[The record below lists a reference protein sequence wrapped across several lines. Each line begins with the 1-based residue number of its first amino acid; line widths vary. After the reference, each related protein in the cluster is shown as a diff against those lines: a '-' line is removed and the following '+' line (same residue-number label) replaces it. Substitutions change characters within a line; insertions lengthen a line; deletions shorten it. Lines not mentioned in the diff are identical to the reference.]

1 MRASGTV
8 KRRVS
13 IVALLV
19 AALIALLGS
28 TPTRATSGRFPSS
41 DPDPRLGTPD
51 DPEFDCA
58 EPDDEDSAV
67 VDPCANVFDEE
78 QNLFGFAPSSTKDTA
93 KYLAGPNTGEGQ
105 VSGVSADKAWKITTG
120 SPNVAVAIV
129 DTGIRWDAEQLRTKI
144 RLNAAELPVPFASS
158 SFDSNNDGAFN
169 VDDYMSDPRV
179 TDTNSNTLLDG
190 EDVLH
195 AFSDGIDDDQN
206 GYIDDIA
213 GWDFFDNDN
222 DPSDTSSYSA
232 AHNHGTGRATD
243 AAEQTDDET
252 GGAGM
257 CPRCSI
263 MPLRLWDSFV
273 VIGDQY
279 GMAAAYAADNGAAS
293 LVAALGVL
301 QNSKTA
307 KAATHYAAEKGVAL
321 MEVSSDLNT
330 GNHNYPTNYDD
341 AVFINGCVADVH
353 GLASDFDQLSDFMQ
367 MFGFGSQVNVSTW
380 FRNSNLTQYG
390 GHAHVCFEAVT
401 GSVATGQAGG
411 AAGLITARGRE
422 LAGAIGGPL
431 TSNEIKQLLT
441 MTAEDVLPENTLGV
455 GTPDPAQVG
464 WDQHFGYGRA
474 DIGAAVARVA
484 PGQIPPEAWIDGPS
498 WWAMLDPV
506 TQPSVPIHAHVGA
519 TRSTGFT
526 WQLQWAP
533 GLEPLDGAFTT
544 FASGSGTS
552 PVEGNLASLPM
563 SAIAAALPGSANG
576 TPPAD
581 PNQYTFTVRLVA
593 NDADSNRGEDRKVY
607 FASHDPTLHAGWPRF
622 VDSGGEQ
629 SPVLYDMN
637 GDGTLE
643 IVEANS
649 SGELTVTR
657 ADGTPLPSFNGG
669 EPWILPPTY
678 NAHLGAPAFA
688 SGAVPPPT
696 SGFRSPVVHDID
708 GDLLPDIVVNAVDGR
723 VFALDSTGHVKPG
736 FPVAVDPARSAVAIR
751 STTNHVKRGFL
762 ASPTVADLDGDGT
775 VEIIAAALDGHLYA
789 WEPDGAARAG
799 FPVKLVEPAAE
810 TFSGGELISTPAV
823 GDLNG
828 DGTLEIVEESS
839 EVYGSGASVPSGP
852 DDLQKAFERFAEHGI
867 TGVLGDAT
875 GRIYAVDANGSYM
888 PGWPQPIDA
897 LLPNILPFVA
907 PAMTVAIGD
916 LDSDGNDEV
925 VAGIVSGEQRVFDG
939 DGTDLYHFKEQGP
952 VNGGHSGEVQHAN
965 LAEYPVLGDLDG
977 DGKLDMAKGGATLNT
992 AVNLLIVGQN
1002 LPYDHLIQ
1010 AWDAT
1015 TGDFKLGYPRPID
1028 DFTILSTPSI
1038 ADVGGQP
1045 GQEIVAGSGL
1055 YLLHAFGALGQEAP
1069 GFPKLTGGWI
1079 NAVPTIGDVDGDGKL
1094 ELVAETREGW
1104 RFMWDLDAPAS
1115 TAAITQWPTDS
1126 HDECH
1131 TNRYGTD
1138 CRPPTP
1144 VRDLTID
1151 GQKATFSPTGDD
1163 WMVGSAT
1170 TYEVRASNAPIDSFA
1185 KWQGATPVA
1194 TLNAPGTV
1202 TLPAG
1207 MTAIAVVAVDDA
1219 GNRSMIATAGGRA
1232 PTTPNAPNAP
1242 SAPTQPLARTG
1253 GGEPL
1258 LLLSL
1263 VMAVGLI
1270 VRRRVR

>member
-1 MRASGTV
+1 MRGPERR
-8 KRRVS
+8 KRRVT
-13 IVALLV
+13 VVVLLV
-19 AALIALLGS
+19 AALFAILGS
-28 TPTRATSGRFPSS
+28 TPTRASSGRFPSS
-41 DPDPRLGTPD
+41 DADPRVGTPD

-58 EPDDEDSAV
+58 EPDDEDSAT
-67 VDPCANVFDEE
+67 VDPCANVFAEE

-93 KYLAGPNTGEGQ
+93 KYLAGPNIGNGQ
-105 VSGVSADKAWKITTG
+105 ISGVSTDKAWKLTTG
-120 SPNVAVAIV
+120 RPDVAVAIV
-129 DTGIRWDAEQLRTKI
+129 DTGIRWDAKQLRTKI
-144 RLNAAELPVPFASS
+144 HLKAEELPVPFASS
-158 SFDSNNDGAFN
+158 SFDSNNDGVFN
-169 VDDYMSDPRV
+169 VDDYIGDPRV
-179 TDTNSNTLLDG
+179 TDANSNGLLDG
-190 EDVLH
+190 EDLIG
-195 AFSDGIDDDQN
+195 AFSDGVDDDGN

-222 DPSDTSSYSA
+222 NPSDTSSYSA

-243 AAEQTDDET
+243 AAESTDDES

-279 GMAAAYAADNGAAS
+279 GMAATYAADNGAAS
-293 LVAALGVL
+293 LVAALGVM
-301 QNSKTA
+301 QNTKTS
-307 KAATHYAAEKGVAL
+307 KAATHYAAAKGVAL

-330 GNHNYPTNYDD
+330 ANHNYPTNYDD

-353 GLASDFDQLSDFMQ
+353 GLASDFGPLSAFMQ
-367 MFGFGSQVNVSTW
+367 QFGYGTQVNVSTW

-411 AAGLITARGRE
+411 AAGLLASRGRE
-422 LAGAIGGPL
+422 LAGSIGGPL

-441 MTAEDVLPENTLGV
+441 MTAEDVLPENTLGA
-455 GTPDPAQVG
+455 GAPDPAQVG

-474 DIGAAVARVA
+474 DIGAAVARVG
-484 PGQIPPEAWIDGPS
+484 PGTIPPEASIDGPS

-506 TQPSVPIHAHVGA
+506 TRPSIPVHAHVSA
-519 TRSTGFT
+519 DRSSGYT

-533 GLEPLDGAFTT
+533 GLEPLDADFST
-544 FASGSGTS
+544 FATGGGTNA
-552 PVEGNLASLPM
+552 VDADLASLPM
-563 SAIAAALPGSANG
+563 GAIAAALPGSVSG
-576 TPPAD
+576 TPPTD

-593 NDADSNRGEDRKVY
+593 KDAADNRGEDRKVF
-607 FASHDPTLHAGWPRF
+607 FAFHDPTLHAGWPRF
-622 VDSGGEQ
+622 VDTGGEQ

-657 ADGTPLPSFNGG
+657 ADGTPLPSFNNGQ
-669 EPWILPPTY
+669 PWRLPPTY

-688 SGAVPPPT
+688 SGAVPAPT

-708 GDLLPDIVVNAVDGR
+708 GDLSPDIVVNAVDGR
-723 VFALDSTGHVKPG
+723 VYVLDDAGHVKPG
-736 FPVAVDPARSAVAIR
+736 FPVSVDPALSAVPLRAEH
-751 STTNHVKRGFL
+751 NHVKRGFL

-775 VEIIAAALDGHLYA
+775 VEIIAAALDGHLYV
-789 WEPDGAARAG
+789 WEPNGTSRSG
-799 FPVKLVEPAAE
+799 FPVKLADPSAE

-839 EVYGSGASVPSGP
+839 EVYGEGASVPSGP
-852 DDLQKAFERFAEHGI
+852 DDLQKAFERFAQNGV

-875 GRIYAVDANGSYM
+875 GRIYAVDANGAYV

-897 LLPNILPFVA
+897 LLPDILPFVA

-916 LDSDGNDEV
+916 LDGDGKDEV
-925 VAGIVSGEQRVFDG
+925 VAGLVSGEQRVFNG
-939 DGTDLYHFKEQGP
+939 AGTDLYHFKEQGP

-965 LAEYPVLGDLDG
+965 LAEYPTLGDLDG
-977 DGKLDMAKGGATLNT
+977 DGHLDMAKGGATLNT
-992 AVNLLIVGQN
+992 ALNLLLVGQN

-1015 TGDFKLGYPRPID
+1015 TGDFKPGYPRPID
-1028 DFTILSTPSI
+1028 DFTILSTPAI
-1038 ADVGGQP
+1038 ADVGGAA

-1055 YLLHAFGALGQEAP
+1055 YLLHAFGALGQETP
-1069 GFPKLTGGWI
+1069 GFPKLAGGWI
-1079 NAVPTIGDVDGDGKL
+1079 NAVPSIGDVDGDGKL
-1094 ELVAETREGW
+1094 EIVVETREGW

-1115 TAAITQWPTDS
+1115 PTAITQWPTDG

-1144 VRDLTID
+1144 VRDLKIV
-1151 GQKATFSPTGDD
+1151 GQQATFAPTGDD
-1163 WMVGSAT
+1163 WLSGSASA
-1170 TYEVRASNAPIDSFA
+1170 YEVRASNRPIATFA
-1185 KWQGATPVA
+1185 DWQQATPLG
-1194 TLNAPGTV
+1194 TLAAAGPV

-1207 MTAIAVVAVDDA
+1207 MTAVAVVAIDDA
-1219 GNRSMIATAGGRA
+1219 GNKSMLASADEQARAAPAPAT
-1232 PTTPNAPNAP
+1232 P
-1242 SAPTQPLARTG
+1242 SASTQPLARTG
-1253 GGEPL
+1253 GSEPL
-1258 LLLSL
+1258 ILLAM
-1263 VMAVGLI
+1263 VMGCALL
-1270 VRRRVR
+1270 VRRTAR